1 MKPFFFSV
9 LLVCVGCVGTF
20 EKHLS
25 ESTVAVTKPQ
35 KPLLSMPLNTNIQMS
50 QPVLRMLRAVAIQ
63 ADDLYWLGAT
73 PGWCKA
79 GPSIRLNYPFEEFAR
94 TASVAERLAEYVA
107 VDGRL
112 NLKYLNRTVVYLH
125 HFSLERNGC
134 PGANAFK
141 SYMGGDLLRYLY
153 PGKDQVIESRARR
166 WR

>member
-1 MKPFFFSV
+1 MKPLLFTV
-9 LLVCVGCVGTF
+9 LLVCAGCAGTF
-20 EKHLS
+20 EKRLLKS
-25 ESTVAVTKPQ
+25 SIAATKPQ
-35 KPLLSMPLNTNIQMS
+35 KLQPVVPLNTNVRMS

-63 ADDLYWLGAT
+63 ADDLYWLGAN

-79 GPSIRLNYPFEEFAR
+79 MPGIRLDYPFEEFAR

-112 NLKYLNRTVVYLH
+112 NLKYLSRAVAYLH

-134 PGANAFK
+134 PGTNAFK

-153 PGKDQVIESRARR
+153 PGKDQVIESKARR
-166 WR
+166 WK